1 MNIRTTASG
10 VILGILFFC
19 AFVHLEI
26 GTAGA
31 EEEIIG
37 ETIQREYN
45 FAEPVAADIKVFE
58 NPFQRIKIPGLTNY
72 WKEGE
77 PLLPVEVARILLPY
91 GREAG
96 EVTVIPGEKFMLE
109 GNYGIE
115 PGQRPV
121 PFDQEFQ
128 AEYVPPKLE
137 IYDSLKPFPEG
148 RMLQVQTVIT
158 RGYRILIV
166 SLSPISYIPKT
177 GKIEYCRELTLA
189 VEVVPES
196 KPPRTFRGLA
206 GDAELVRKNIDN
218 PEVLST
224 YPLR

>member
-1 MNIRTTASG
+1 MNKRTSASG

-19 AFVHLEI
+19 AFVHLKI
-26 GTAGA
+26 GTAG
-31 EEEIIG
+31 EEIIG
-37 ETIQREYN
+37 EIIQRKYN
-45 FAEPVAADIKVFE
+45 FAEPGAANVTVFQ

-96 EVTVIPGEKFMLE
+96 EVAVVPGEIVILE
-109 GNYGIE
+109 GNYNIE

-128 AEYVPPKLE
+128 AEYVPPKPE
-137 IYDSLKPFPEG
+137 IYDSLKPFPEE
-148 RMLQVQTVIT
+148 RMFQVQTVIK

-177 GKIEYCRELTLA
+177 GEIEYCRELTII
-189 VEVVPES
+189 VETIPDT
-196 KPPRTFRGLA
+196 KPPRTFRSLA
-206 GDAELVRKNIDN
+206 GDVELVRKNVDN
-218 PEVLST
+218 PEMLAT
-224 YPLR
+224 YPLQK